1 MAIADSA
8 NAASRQPLPVSRAAV
23 QALVEGKGIEASIAI
38 AELDSNEATL
48 ALFRDLA
55 RSNQRLSENRELEA
69 ILHGLDGGFLRP
81 APGGDLIRTP
91 DVLPTGRNLHGF
103 DPFRIPSAFAV
114 SEGARQAAQL
124 IERHMAP
131 GNPYPESIALV
142 LWGTDNLKTE
152 GGPIGQAL
160 ALWGARPR
168 FDAYGRIAGAT
179 LVPLT
184 ELGRPRIDVMV
195 TLSGIFRDLL
205 PLQIKLM
212 AEAAYL
218 AASAD
223 EPLEQN
229 FVRKHALRYQDE
241 HQCDLETAAL
251 RVYGNAESTYG
262 ANVNLLVQDG
272 CWDNDGGAG
281 GDLYPPQELRLRTLG
296 PPGAEDSA
304 PDKHSRGR
312 AAHLPE
318 PRFRRAGR
326 YHRGHLL
333 RHARRN
339 Q

>member
-1 MAIADSA
+1 M
-8 NAASRQPLPVSRAAV
+8 
-23 QALVEGKGIEASIAI
+23 E
-38 AELDSNEATL
+38 
-48 ALFRDLA
+48 
-55 RSNQRLSENRELEA
+55 RSNLRLSENRELEA
-69 ILHGLDGGFLRP
+69 ILQALDGRFLRP

-103 DPFRIPSAFAV
+103 DPFRIPSTFAV
-114 SEGARQAAQL
+114 LEGARQATQL
-124 IERHMAP
+124 IERHMEP

-160 ALWGARPR
+160 ALLGARPR

-179 LVPLT
+179 LVPIE

-205 PLQIKLM
+205 PLQIKLI

-229 FVRKHALRYQDE
+229 FVRKHALRYQRR
-241 HQCDLETAAL
+241 A
-251 RVYGNAESTYG
+251 
-262 ANVNLLVQDG
+262 
-272 CWDNDGGAG
+272 
-281 GDLYPPQELRLRTLG
+281 RLRSGNRGAACLRQCRERLWMQRQPLG
-296 PPGAEDSA
+296 RE
-304 PDKHSRGR
+304 R
-312 AAHLPE
+312 
-318 PRFRRAGR
+318 
-326 YHRGHLL
+326 LL
-333 RHARRN
+333 G

>member
-1 MAIADSA
+1 MEHTLIPYGLHVVGQAPSPAQRVDLLMAIADSA

-184 ELGRPRIDVMV
+184 ELGRP
-195 TLSGIFRDLL
+195 
-205 PLQIKLM
+205 
-212 AEAAYL
+212 
-218 AASAD
+218 ASM
-223 EPLEQN
+223 
-229 FVRKHALRYQDE
+229 
-241 HQCDLETAAL
+241 
-251 RVYGNAESTYG
+251 
-262 ANVNLLVQDG
+262 
-272 CWDNDGGAG
+272 
-281 GDLYPPQELRLRTLG
+281 
-296 PPGAEDSA
+296 
-304 PDKHSRGR
+304 
-312 AAHLPE
+312 
-318 PRFRRAGR
+318 
-326 YHRGHLL
+326 
-333 RHARRN
+333 
-339 Q
+339 